1 MEFQFITRPPAHPR
15 VPHSA
20 SRVTTHDAYCRINVA
35 TTGRR
40 GTKATTLYL
49 FVHMRVR
56 TWKPLR
62 RQRRPPASFPSREAV
77 NEADGEADQN
87 NRPDGD
93 AYAHRGGVA

>member
-1 MEFQFITRPPAHPR
+1 VARGIPIY
-15 VPHSA
+15 HSA
-20 SRVTTHDAYCRINVA
+20 TSPPKGPAFGVASHDAYCRINVA